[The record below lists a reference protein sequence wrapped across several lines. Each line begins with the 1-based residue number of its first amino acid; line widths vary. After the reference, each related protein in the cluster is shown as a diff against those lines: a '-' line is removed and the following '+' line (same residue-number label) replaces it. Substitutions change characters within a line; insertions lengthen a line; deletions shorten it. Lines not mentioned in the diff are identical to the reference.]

1 MAGTFDSSVLEESLH
16 NNDEPMRETG
26 RKSEVH
32 EDSIVLRLHRMTP
45 DELSEELNRRI
56 RETQKLQEEVEN
68 ATKVTLERFGCKY
81 SINNSPGPSSLNY
94 TFNALTQ
101 PQDYSLDSPEKT
113 QNMPEKEPFSFDSAI
128 VNLQSKLHQV
138 QMENVVL
145 SDLRLNDSREHVD
158 QMEQM
163 LCMLEELQKIKRA
176 TDDKL
181 QEREDETLTLGMKV
195 NTLEE
200 MMKEMYSA
208 LLSHKIQS
216 RNSDKGSLSGQP
228 TSADLNS
235 ETDRMQTAN
244 HMDIY
249 GDSAKEQ
256 NHRMREMITDLCQ
269 EMALLSDKLSSS
281 NQSSFTLSHKLEI
294 LRKLAERQTSLH
306 QCQINDL
313 ESTLSDYKDKGCSEQ
328 QQHEFQVEAKVLRG
342 RLEEARNKLHRAEE
356 EKSCL
361 QALLNERTHDGS
373 RTQKLLHGKEK
384 ELELKH
390 QEARQHRS
398 QFHTLQVEAEMLRL
412 KLDDREKQIDCQKL
426 QIEISSQMTMQQSH
440 TIDHLQQDR
449 NIFIKQLEQLK
460 AELDQHKSDLAA
472 SEHEKK
478 LLQMC
483 VSGHNQR
490 VQEESGEKQQLTTQL
505 EVQRIRYMT
514 LSKELEEL
522 QRLHSCKE
530 AEQEG
535 VVLRLQEQLRST
547 CEELDKV
554 RSTLRTLEGADGCG
568 LQVAM
573 DMQKEV
579 TARREQADSL
589 QSKIQ
594 HLEETVKEL
603 QQEEHN
609 QSLQQQLQHQELTL
623 AREEKKHL
631 KQELQLLRSKDQKLL
646 DQINNLG
653 SFLHRLSE
661 SFAGCQDFI
670 QLQEQDFYHLKLQH
684 ALDLKELQGQ
694 TLYTAVTV
702 LPTDQDSPNPAVF
715 STPPSAQR
723 ASTTWMK
730 VGHTQELRSLVKE
743 LQGAISENHRPHTDN
758 SAAASRLYRR
768 RSAPPEKTHRT
779 TFKPLKN
786 AELKGKTVPKKPV
799 GDGCTESSPGT
810 SFLEYLSLGR
820 RSPVHSLLTSDPN
833 S

>member
-101 PQDYSLDSPEKT
+101 PQDYSLDSPEKVVS
-113 QNMPEKEPFSFDSAI
+113 QKAVENSVPHLLKP
-128 VNLQSKLHQV
+128 QSKLHQV